1 MKIYN
6 VVFEQVVNTGS
17 VWMGDRKESKHVM
30 LCVCVCVCREEQVR
44 VTGSSAGGEI
54 TGMSFVKL
62 FNKLLSIE
70 CN

>member
-1 MKIYN
+1 
-6 VVFEQVVNTGS
+6 
-17 VWMGDRKESKHVM
+17 M
-30 LCVCVCVCREEQVR
+30 LCCVCVCVCREEQVR

>member
-6 VVFEQVVNTGS
+6 VVFEQVVNIGG

-30 LCVCVCVCREEQVR
+30 LCVWREKQVR
-44 VTGSSAGGEI
+44 VTGSNAGGEI

-62 FNKLLSIE
+62 YNQLLSIE